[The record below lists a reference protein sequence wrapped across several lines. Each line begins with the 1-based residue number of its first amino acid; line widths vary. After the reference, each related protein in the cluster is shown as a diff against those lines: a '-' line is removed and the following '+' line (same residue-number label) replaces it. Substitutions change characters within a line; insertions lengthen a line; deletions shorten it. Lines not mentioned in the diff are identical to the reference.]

1 MALHVWTEIRHGRP
15 ILKGLSAGGENSVNS
30 LLPAFFTFFT
40 GEPME
45 KESQLLTIS
54 TSVGGKSGERIKE
67 KREAQLSMAN
77 KTANVITNAHSTGCL
92 AICVVYL
99 PNRNSCPALS

>member
-15 ILKGLSAGGENSVNS
+15 ILKGLSARGRNSVNS

-54 TSVGGKSGERIKE
+54 TSVGGKSGEKIKKRE
-67 KREAQLSMAN
+67 REAQLSLAN
-77 KTANVITNAHSTGCL
+77 KTVNVITTLIPQA
-92 AICVVYL
+92 A
-99 PNRNSCPALS
+99 